1 MALAIPRLRHH
12 YEVEKELAGR
22 LRGAGLVRALE
33 GALLPPSNRTR
44 DVSRPRRAPARR
56 DRGAG
61 PRLAASCIDLS
72 FHRSLLEPAAGE
84 RIANFN
90 DSYARP
96 DVGAHQSGSP
106 PMQFGVDAYRAPP
119 PRGF

>member
-1 MALAIPRLRHH
+1 MRLGLNTDLR
-12 YEVEKELAGR
+12 EL
-22 LRGAGLVRALE
+22 RAE
-33 GALLPPSNRTR
+33 RPP
-44 DVSRPRRAPARR
+44 V
-56 DRGAG
+56 
-61 PRLAASCIDLS
+61 L
-72 FHRSLLEPAAGE
+72 